1 VDLFRAESSKAIIKL
16 FILDPLHKWKVF
28 LMRNCLPD
36 LFYGFCLLIE
46 LYLNSRISFD
56 ILIVKSEADNDF
68 DFVMFFCRYFYSVD
82 ETDYCSSYRGGF

>member
-1 VDLFRAESSKAIIKL
+1 MDLFHAESSKAIIEL

-36 LFYGFCLLIE
+36 LFYRFCLLIE
-46 LYLNSRISFD
+46 LYLNSRISFEM
-56 ILIVKSEADNDF
+56 LIVKSEADNDF